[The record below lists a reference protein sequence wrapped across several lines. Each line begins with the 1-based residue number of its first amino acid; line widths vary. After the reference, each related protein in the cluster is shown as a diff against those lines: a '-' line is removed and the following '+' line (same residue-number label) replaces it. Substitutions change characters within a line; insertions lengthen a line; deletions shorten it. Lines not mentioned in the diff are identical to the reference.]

1 MLKGLA
7 FNPYITINSSLE
19 EIETELSDLLAYA
32 DKVLD
37 WDITEAEERKLTAL
51 TKLAKAKGS
60 KRKWQPDPYQGDTPD
75 SVGRPLSK
83 CYN

>member
-19 EIETELSDLLAYA
+19 EIETELADLLAYA
-32 DKVLD
+32 ENVLD
-37 WDITEAEERKLTAL
+37 WEISAYEEKQLMAL

-60 KRKWQPDPYQGDTPD
+60 KRKW
-75 SVGRPLSK
+75 
-83 CYN
+83 

>member
-7 FNPYITINSSLE
+7 FNPYINHNSTLE
-19 EIETELSDLLAYA
+19 EIETELSSLLEYA

-37 WDITEAEERKLTAL
+37 WDITDYEEKQLMAL

-60 KRKWQPDPYQGDTPD
+60 TRKW
-75 SVGRPLSK
+75 
-83 CYN
+83 

>member
-19 EIETELSDLLAYA
+19 EIETELAYLLDYA
-32 DKVLD
+32 ENVLD
-37 WDITEAEERKLTAL
+37 WEISAYEEKQLMAL

-60 KRKWQPDPYQGDTPD
+60 KRKW
-75 SVGRPLSK
+75 
-83 CYN
+83 

>member
-37 WDITEAEERKLTAL
+37 WDITEAEERKLMAL

-60 KRKWQPDPYQGDTPD
+60 KRKW
-75 SVGRPLSK
+75 
-83 CYN
+83 

>member
-60 KRKWQPDPYQGDTPD
+60 KRKW
-75 SVGRPLSK
+75 
-83 CYN
+83 

>member
-37 WDITEAEERKLTAL
+37 WDITEYEEKRLTML

-60 KRKWQPDPYQGDTPD
+60 KKKW
-75 SVGRPLSK
+75 
-83 CYN
+83 